1 MGGKKKANTSKNWSL
16 AGVPVYS
23 TPLSL
28 SEERAF
34 KEPIS
39 SLRYATA
46 QMRKNTPDT
55 FQNGEAMKQGEKA
68 ARASLGF
75 FFKYFEGKYQ
85 RQDIASALAKA
96 AALPGPIVPLQLVQL
111 LHAGCG
117 AVAAGLCGEGRALG
131 RARSSSAGRA

>member
-16 AGVPVYS
+16 AGEPVCS
-23 TPLSL
+23 TPLSP

-75 FFKYFEGKYQ
+75 FFKYFGGKYQ
-85 RQDIASALAKA
+85 RQDIATA
-96 AALPGPIVPLQLVQL
+96 
-111 LHAGCG
+111 
-117 AVAAGLCGEGRALG
+117 
-131 RARSSSAGRA
+131 